1 MTSVLDCFFN
11 ELKNVG
17 TGEFLN
23 FYRNRCETVGKNIK
37 IISPNGN
44 EREALAVGIDS
55 NANLIVKYPDSSEGV
70 LFSGEV
76 SVR

>member
-1 MTSVLDCFFN
+1 MVAGKD
-11 ELKNVG
+11 KDVG
-17 TGEFLN
+17 DSMDME
-23 FYRNRCETVGKNIK
+23 ETETTQA
-37 IISPNGN
+37 SLTEERLRL

-55 NANLIVKYPDSSEGV
+55 NATLSVKCPVSSEGV